1 MPISKLLFIYLPA
14 MEDLRFHP
22 IMNLDIFE
30 VISIIKGGSLSLFID
45 LGSFMA
51 IQKVSSY

>member
-1 MPISKLLFIYLPA
+1 